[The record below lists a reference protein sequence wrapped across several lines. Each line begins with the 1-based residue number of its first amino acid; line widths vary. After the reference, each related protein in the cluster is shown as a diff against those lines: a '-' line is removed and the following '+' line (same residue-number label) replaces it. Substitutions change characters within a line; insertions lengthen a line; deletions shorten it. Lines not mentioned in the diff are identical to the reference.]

1 MVEDFFAYTLE
12 DFKVGE
18 NSAGRK
24 PIKHTQRK
32 ERLASY
38 CEWLID
44 TLKAGFGGD
53 KPISSTVY
61 VPSANKSFP
70 YYIVALR
77 LVGKS
82 SAAEIEELPVEKAR
96 KMILSLSEKTAVRN
110 IFYRRILRVYI
121 SEKSPSG
128 MIPTIYIVKP
138 HEERYWTRSS
148 AMRDADEITADLMQP
163 SIFTRTMHDS

>member
-1 MVEDFFAYTLE
+1 V
-12 DFKVGE
+12 
-18 NSAGRK
+18 
-24 PIKHTQRK
+24 
-32 ERLASY
+32 SY

-53 KPISSTVY
+53 KPISSTAY

-77 LVGKS
+77 FAGKS
-82 SAAEIEELPVEKAR
+82 PTTDIEELPVEKAR
-96 KMILSLSEKTAVRN
+96 KMILGLSEKTAAGN
-110 IFYRRILRVYI
+110 IFYRRILRVYLT
-121 SEKSPSG
+121 EKSPSG
-128 MIPTIYIVKP
+128 TIPTIYVVKP

-163 SIFTRTMHDS
+163 SLFKRTVHDS